1 MSELEFI
8 LKENY
13 GDDWKAVKREIQQEI
28 YDALADSHDTF
39 GISENVEDILQSYGL
54 EPDFLTDFI

>member
-1 MSELEFI
+1 MNDLEKV

-28 YDALADSHDTF
+28 YDALDNDYDPF
-39 GISENVEDILQSYGL
+39 GISENVEGILQSYGL
-54 EPDFLTDFI
+54 EPDYLTDFI

>member
-13 GDDWKAVKREIQQEI
+13 GDDWKAIKREIQQEI
-28 YDALADSHDTF
+28 YDALDNAHDPF
-39 GISENVEDILQSYGL
+39 EASDEVEDILQSYGL
-54 EPDFLTDFI
+54 EPDYLTDFI